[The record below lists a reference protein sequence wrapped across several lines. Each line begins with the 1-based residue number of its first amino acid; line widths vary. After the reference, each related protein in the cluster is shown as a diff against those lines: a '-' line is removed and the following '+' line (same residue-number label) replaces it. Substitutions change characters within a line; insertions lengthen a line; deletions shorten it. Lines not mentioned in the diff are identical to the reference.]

1 MRAHLRPQAVGC
13 SPETL
18 RSRRISFPATRLF
31 GAARSCSYSHES
43 MAKASSRNFA
53 LKVPY
58 RALVIEGLGTL
69 TTLGPFLPTVLV
81 PNNAVATIG

>member
-1 MRAHLRPQAVGC
+1 MEKV
-13 SPETL
+13 
-18 RSRRISFPATRLF
+18 
-31 GAARSCSYSHES
+31 
-43 MAKASSRNFA
+43 SSRNFA

-58 RALVIEGLGTL
+58 RALVIEGLGIL